1 MNIWLE
7 CLRKQLRF
15 NSYGVVSAGI
25 LSAEDLFELN
35 DKELQQIYRQYS
47 KEYRELTE
55 DVLDISIENK
65 EANEALIKRDVI
77 RGVYTIKLSEKMA
90 TQKAQEREETRQE
103 ILSIMAE
110 KQKDELKDLSIE
122 ELQAKLDAL

>member
-1 MNIWLE
+1 M
-7 CLRKQLRF
+7 
-15 NSYGVVSAGI
+15 
-25 LSAEDLFELN
+25 
-35 DKELQQIYRQYS
+35 QQIYRQYS
-47 KEYRELTE
+47 REYRELTE
-55 DVLDISIENK
+55 DVLDASIENE
-65 EANEALIKRDVI
+65 EANEALIKKDII